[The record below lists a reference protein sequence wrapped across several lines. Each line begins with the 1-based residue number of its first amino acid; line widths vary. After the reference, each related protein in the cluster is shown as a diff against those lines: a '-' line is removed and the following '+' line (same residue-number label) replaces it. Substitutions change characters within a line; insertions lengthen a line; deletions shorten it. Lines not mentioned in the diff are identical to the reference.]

1 MIVCTSKELSK
12 LLRNHLKWFVR
23 CLSCVGQAFS
33 IKAKEFIF
41 FFSQN
46 RQYFSLIAIIRILSA
61 NKYRKA
67 QGLACCRCLISVS
80 LLCNC
85 GTSNQT
91 ETLMLETDL
100 I

>member
-1 MIVCTSKELSK
+1 MLILCWPSFQYQSK
-12 LLRNHLKWFVR
+12 RVY
-23 CLSCVGQAFS
+23 
-33 IKAKEFIF
+33 F

-46 RQYFSLIAIIRILSA
+46 RQYFSPMAIIRIISA

-67 QGLACCRCLISVS
+67 QGLACRRCLISVS
-80 LLCNC
+80 LLCSC

-91 ETLMLETDL
+91 EMLMLETDL